1 MATPFLIIVP
11 IVLAIAGGTPPALAA
26 ASAPAAP
33 AASAGNG
40 NGNGALPETRIERAE
55 RESKT
60 RTIFDDPLGG
70 AVVNRTVT
78 VIGHDFYQ
86 SFTTLWRQKDVSS
99 HVSIAVYERPT
110 ARFGSEIWV
119 IYRQKRMFQTF
130 LPPAR
135 ARARD
140 ISEQA
145 VEIVY
150 RNIANSEVERVMMR
164 SPDLAP
170 EEM

>member
-1 MATPFLIIVP
+1 MATPFLIMLP
-11 IVLAIAGGTPPALAA
+11 IALAIAAGVPPAHAA
-26 ASAPAAP
+26 ANAP
-33 AASAGNG
+33 AASTTGGNG

-55 RESKT
+55 RESQA

-86 SFTTLWRQKDVSS
+86 YFTTLWRQKDVSS

-119 IYRQKRMFQTF
+119 IYRQKRMFHTF

-135 ARARD
+135 AKARD